1 MALHSS
7 PVATTSSDL
16 DILDDNHRNALD
28 RAIRN
33 ILSTEG
39 AELAYAQILDGL
51 PTQDSLWDSFRFVED
66 HPVETIGHAEICP
79 GFIEK
84 AREHRMQ
91 FELGRLDFETKAS
104 CFSLQSF

>member
-1 MALHSS
+1 MALDSS
-7 PVATTSSDL
+7 PVAKTSIDMDVL
-16 DILDDNHRNALD
+16 DHDHRNALD

-51 PTQDSLWDSFRFVED
+51 PTQDSLWDSFDFVED
-66 HPVETIGHAEICP
+66 HPVETIRHSEICP

-84 AREHRMQ
+84 AREYRTG
-91 FELGRLDFETKAS
+91 FELGQLDFETKVS
-104 CFSLQSF
+104 